1 METAFYQQYAT
12 VEDTHWWF
20 VGRRRIVRSVIASL
34 KLPATADILEVGCG
48 TGGNLR
54 MLSHFGQ
61 LNAMEL
67 NGDARA
73 LANTRDVVA
82 VEEGRLPDR
91 IPFATQYDLI
101 VALDVIEHVADDRA
115 AVAALCE
122 YLKPGGYL
130 LITVPAFPFL
140 WSLHDEINH
149 HFRRYRLGGLK
160 TLIQQAGLQLQV
172 SSYFNT
178 WLFPAVALIRVV
190 RRALKL
196 EDKNKGQSD
205 ENHSDDLKVPMP
217 LINHALIQLFG
228 SERFLVQKPGL
239 PFGVSAIVLARK

>member
-12 VEDTHWWF
+12 VEDSHWWF

-34 KLPATADILEVGCG
+34 RLPATADILEVGCG

-73 LANTRDVVA
+73 LANTRDVVDVA
-82 VEEGRLPDR
+82 EGRLPDR

-115 AVAALCE
+115 AVEALCH

-140 WSLHDEINH
+140 WSVHDEINH
-149 HFRRYRLGGLK
+149 HYRRYRLGELK
-160 TLIQQAGLQLQV
+160 RLISQAGLSLKV

-178 WLFPAVALIRVV
+178 WLFPAVALIRVL
-190 RRALKL
+190 RRWLKL
-196 EDKNKGQSD
+196 EAKQSGELD
-205 ENHSDDLKVPMP
+205 ENHSEDLKVPP
-217 LINHALIQLFG
+217 ALINHGLIQLFG
-228 SERFLVQKPGL
+228 SERFLIQRPGL
-239 PFGVSAIVLARK
+239 PFGVSAIVLAQK